1 MILVNF
7 KYKDMEEKIS
17 IQREKVLN
25 AYKHAS
31 EEQKALLESMFGK
44 DMLKPKNIM
53 ERVKTFEDACEV
65 LGEEHSYVQEYRGI
79 ANDNFDFTQDIIA
92 YLKLRIICAALNEGW
107 KPTFSDGEC
116 RYYPWFYIYNK
127 NEYEKINK
135 DEKKKC
141 HVISRSSYD
150 AYAFG
155 GVVFSS
161 LNISTSYSY
170 SYHGSQIV
178 FKTRELAEYCE
189 KQFIDIWVDY
199 LFR

>member
-1 MILVNF
+1 
-7 KYKDMEEKIS
+7 MEEKIS
-17 IQREKVLN
+17 IQKENVLN

-31 EEQKALLESMFGK
+31 EEQKALLENMFGK
-44 DMLKPKNIM
+44 DVFQPKNIM

-65 LGEEHSYVQEYRGI
+65 LGEEHQYVKAYRACMRI
-79 ANDNFDFTQDIIA
+79 YYAECKDVTA

-107 KPTFSDGEC
+107 QPTFSDGEC
-116 RYYPWFYIYNK
+116 RSYPWFYIYNK

>member
-1 MILVNF
+1 
-7 KYKDMEEKIS
+7 MEEKIS
-17 IQREKVLN
+17 IQRENVLN
-25 AYKHAS
+25 AYKQAT
-31 EEQKALLESMFGK
+31 EEQEALLENMFGK
-44 DMLKPKNIM
+44 DMFQPKNIM

-65 LGEEHSYVQEYRGI
+65 LGEDHQYVKAYREWMRISY
-79 ANDNFDFTQDIIA
+79 ADCKDITA

-107 KPTFSDGEC
+107 KPTNSDGEC
-116 RYYPWFYIYNK
+116 RYYPWFYIYTK
-127 NEYEKINK
+127 KEYEKLNK

-141 HVISRSSYD
+141 RVVGRQSYD

-161 LNISTSYSY
+161 LNISTSSSY

-189 KQFIDIWVDY
+189 KQFIDILADY
-199 LFR
+199 LFA

>member
-1 MILVNF
+1 M
-7 KYKDMEEKIS
+7 KDKVS
-17 IQREKVLN
+17 IKKEYVLN
-25 AYKHAS
+25 AYKQATK
-31 EEQKALLESMFGK
+31 EQKALLENMFGK
-44 DMLKPKNIM
+44 DVFQQKNIM
-53 ERVKTFEDACEV
+53 ERVKTFGDACDV
-65 LGEEHSYVQEYRGI
+65 LGEEHSYVQEYRSV
-79 ANDNFDFTQDIIA
+79 ANDNFDFTQDLIA

-116 RYYPWFYIYNK
+116 RSYPWFYIYNK

-189 KQFIDIWVDY
+189 KQFIDIWSDY
-199 LFR
+199 LFG

>member
-1 MILVNF
+1 
-7 KYKDMEEKIS
+7 MEEKIS
-17 IQREKVLN
+17 IKKENVMN
-25 AYKHAS
+25 AYQQAS
-31 EEQKALLESMFGK
+31 EEQKALLENMFGK
-44 DMLKPKNIM
+44 DMFKPKNIM
-53 ERVKTFEDACEV
+53 ERVKTFDDAV
-65 LGEEHSYVQEYRGI
+65 AILGDNHTLVKEYLGVTYNNI
-79 ANDNFDFTQDIIA
+79 VITKNLIA
-92 YLKLRIICAALNEGW
+92 YLQLRIICSALNEGW
-107 KPTFSDGEC
+107 KPKFDGDEY
-116 RYYPWFYIYNK
+116 RYYPWFYIYTK
-127 NEYEKINK
+127 EEYEKLNK

-141 HVISRSSYD
+141 HVISRPSYD

>member
-1 MILVNF
+1 
-7 KYKDMEEKIS
+7 MEETIS
-17 IQREKVLN
+17 IKRENVLT
-25 AYKHAS
+25 AYEHAS
-31 EEQKALLESMFGK
+31 EEQKTLLESMFGEK
-44 DMLKPKNIM
+44 IFQPKNIM

-65 LGEEHSYVQEYRGI
+65 LGEDHQYVKAYREWMRISY
-79 ANDNFDFTQDIIA
+79 ADCKDITA
-92 YLKLRIICAALNEGW
+92 YLKLRIICAALNDGW

-116 RYYPWFYIYNK
+116 RYYPWFDIYNQ
-127 NEYEKINK
+127 NEYEKLNK

-141 HVISRSSYD
+141 HVISLSSYD

-161 LNISTSYSY
+161 LNFSTSYSY

-189 KQFIDIWVDY
+189 KQFIDIWADY
-199 LFR
+199 LFG

>member
-1 MILVNF
+1 M
-7 KYKDMEEKIS
+7 KDKVS
-17 IQREKVLN
+17 IKKEYVLN

-31 EEQKALLESMFGK
+31 EEQKALLENMFGK
-44 DMLKPKNIM
+44 DMFKPKNIM

-65 LGEEHSYVQEYRGI
+65 LGEEHPYVQEYRGV
-79 ANDNFDFTQDIIA
+79 ANINFDFTQDIIA
-92 YLKLRIICAALNEGW
+92 YLKLRIICAALNDGW
-107 KPTFSDGEC
+107 KPTFSDDEY
-116 RYYPWFYIYNK
+116 RFYPWFDIYNK
-127 NEYEKINK
+127 NEYEKLNK

-150 AYAFG
+150 AYAFC

-189 KQFIDIWVDY
+189 KQFIDIWSDY
-199 LFR
+199 LIG

>member
-1 MILVNF
+1 
-7 KYKDMEEKIS
+7 MEEKIS
-17 IQREKVLN
+17 IQKKNVMN
-25 AYKHAS
+25 AYKQATK
-31 EEQKALLESMFGK
+31 EQKALLENMFGK
-44 DMLKPKNIM
+44 DMFKPKDIM

-65 LGEEHSYVQEYRGI
+65 LGEDHQYVKAYREWLRI
-79 ANDNFDFTQDIIA
+79 YYAECKDVSA
-92 YLKLRIICAALNEGW
+92 YLKLRIICAALSEGW

-116 RYYPWFYIYNK
+116 RYYPWFYIYNQ
-127 NEYEKINK
+127 NEYEKLNK

-141 HVISRSSYD
+141 RAVGRSSYD

-161 LNISTSYSY
+161 LNFSTSYSY

-189 KQFIDIWVDY
+189 KQFIDIWADY
-199 LFR
+199 LFA